1 MFLKFQIDIYKISF
15 FSKKV
20 EEVRRQLHSNPKIK
34 TGEEDPDYKA
44 CVRISTQAS
53 LKEMI
58 APGLLVCFLNIFFF
72 LS

>member
-1 MFLKFQIDIYKISF
+1 LKLINIS
-15 FSKKV
+15 KV

-58 APGLLVCFLNIFFF
+58 APGLLVIKH
-72 LS
+72 